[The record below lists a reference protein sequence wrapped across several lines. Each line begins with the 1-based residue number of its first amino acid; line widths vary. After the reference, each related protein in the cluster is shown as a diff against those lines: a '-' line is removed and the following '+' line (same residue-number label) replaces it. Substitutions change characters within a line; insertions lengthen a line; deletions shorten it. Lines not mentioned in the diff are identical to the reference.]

1 MTASTTRAAGRE
13 PADVVRLGPAGL
25 AWRIAAL
32 VLGATL
38 AVWGTVAAN
47 DDKWPFAP
55 MSQFAFRTDPDGV
68 VESTWV
74 EAQTTDGRR
83 VKVPL
88 NSGGVGIG
96 RAEIEGQ
103 LPQLVKD
110 PSRLQAVADAWHR
123 LHPGSPRYTRL
134 WLHQTL
140 YPLRGGAAQD
150 PHVVTL
156 AEWAVPTP

>member
-1 MTASTTRAAGRE
+1 MTAPTTHAGE
-13 PADVVRLGPAGL
+13 PEPDVVRLGRAGL
-25 AWRIAAL
+25 AWRAVAL

-38 AVWGTVAAN
+38 ALWGTVSAN

-68 VESTWV
+68 VESTWI
-74 EAQTTDGRR
+74 EAQTTEGRR
-83 VKVPL
+83 VTVPL
-88 NSGGVGIG
+88 YSRGVGIG

-110 PSRLQAVADAWHR
+110 PSRLQTVADAWHR
-123 LHPGSPRYTRL
+123 LHPGSPQYTHL

-150 PHVVTL
+150 PHTVTL
-156 AEWAVPTP
+156 AEWAVPAR